1 MRRYARLGLLAAVA
15 AVLLLIGGAAGASPD
30 LTALVSL
37 NSNGIQGSSDSLYPC
52 ISTDGRYVAFTSYA
66 TNLVEND
73 TNATSDIFVRDREA
87 WATTRVSVKT
97 DGTQGND
104 ASSNCAISAD
114 GRYVAFES
122 YATNLVDNDTN
133 GKRDVFVHDRQ
144 TGTTTRVSVK
154 SDGSEANARSEQS
167 AISGDGRYVAFQSQA
182 SNLVDGDTNGLQDVF
197 VHDRQD
203 GATTRASVRSDGT
216 QGNDAS
222 EFPAISAD
230 GRYVAFDSL
239 ASNLVDGDTNGKL
252 DIFVHDRQTGATT
265 RASVKSD
272 GSQGN
277 GPSYYPSISD
287 DGRYVAFD
295 SRASNLVDG
304 DSNGASDV
312 FVHDRQT
319 GATTRV
325 SVKTDGSEGNND
337 SDRSTIS
344 ADGRFVAFAS
354 YATNLVEGDT
364 NATKDIFLHD
374 RQAAVTSRVSVD
386 SGGIQGNSYSDYPA
400 ISADGRYV
408 VFHSAASNL
417 VSGDTNGR
425 PDVFVLD
432 RAEYPSGGT
441 HYYNVQFRAEHI
453 WLDGQDLG
461 AFVGKGTATVV
472 RGDPY
477 WNESGKEC
485 ADYHIESLTLT
496 GFVNNVPV
504 EIDVGEG
511 LTVPVSSGTICE
523 GAVGFDVTLSLYVEE
538 TDGGGSLLSSSPTL
552 ATDGHHLCNC
562 WDSER
567 WSSIDCTAV
576 ISEVPPNQV
585 TYECATSYQLCNCS
599 TNDPRV
605 TVDTPQTGAFLLAVG
620 GIAEW
625 PGATAGSD
633 QSAPSSSGSGFN
645 YIALG
650 GALAAAAIV
659 VLAAGACLA
668 RRRWAR

>member
-1 MRRYARLGLLAAVA
+1 LGLLAAVA

-197 VHDRQD
+197 VHDRQ
-203 GATTRASVRSDGT
+203 
-216 QGNDAS
+216 
-222 EFPAISAD
+222 
-230 GRYVAFDSL
+230 
-239 ASNLVDGDTNGKL
+239 
-252 DIFVHDRQTGATT
+252 TGATT

-386 SGGIQGNSYSDYPA
+386 SGGIQGNSYSD
-400 ISADGRYV
+400 
-408 VFHSAASNL
+408 
-417 VSGDTNGR
+417 
-425 PDVFVLD
+425 
-432 RAEYPSGGT
+432 
-441 HYYNVQFRAEHI
+441 
-453 WLDGQDLG
+453 
-461 AFVGKGTATVV
+461 
-472 RGDPY
+472 
-477 WNESGKEC
+477 
-485 ADYHIESLTLT
+485 
-496 GFVNNVPV
+496 
-504 EIDVGEG
+504 
-511 LTVPVSSGTICE
+511 
-523 GAVGFDVTLSLYVEE
+523 
-538 TDGGGSLLSSSPTL
+538 
-552 ATDGHHLCNC
+552 
-562 WDSER
+562 
-567 WSSIDCTAV
+567 
-576 ISEVPPNQV
+576 
-585 TYECATSYQLCNCS
+585 
-599 TNDPRV
+599 
-605 TVDTPQTGAFLLAVG
+605 
-620 GIAEW
+620 
-625 PGATAGSD
+625 
-633 QSAPSSSGSGFN
+633 
-645 YIALG
+645 
-650 GALAAAAIV
+650 
-659 VLAAGACLA
+659 
-668 RRRWAR
+668 